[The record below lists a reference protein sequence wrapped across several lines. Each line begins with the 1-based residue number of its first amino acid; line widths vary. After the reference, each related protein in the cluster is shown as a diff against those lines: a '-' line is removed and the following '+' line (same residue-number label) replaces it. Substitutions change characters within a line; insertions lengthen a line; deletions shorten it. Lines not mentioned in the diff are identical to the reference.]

1 VPGGPWISRWLQS
14 TRLIA
19 SIARAISSGSSPMP
33 VYFDLAGGFKRVREH
48 RTVAQPHLEILGREP
63 KRVNQ

>member
-33 VYFDLAGGFKRVREH
+33 VYFDLAGGFKRVHEH
-48 RTVAQPHLEILGREP
+48 RTSPSRILKSWAGNRNE
-63 KRVNQ
+63 